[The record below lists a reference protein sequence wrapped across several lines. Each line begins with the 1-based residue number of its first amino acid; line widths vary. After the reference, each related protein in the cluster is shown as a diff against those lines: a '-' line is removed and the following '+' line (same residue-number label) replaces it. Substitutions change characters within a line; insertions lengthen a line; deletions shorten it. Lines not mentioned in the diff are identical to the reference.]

1 MNAVFAAER
10 DIDSYLNRLK
20 ASLRG
25 LPADQVEDIV
35 REIRSH
41 LMECAGS
48 DPERLTEAFARLGDP
63 ATLGGAYR
71 MDDLA
76 LRAQTSRSPLLLLRL
91 VMHWAT
97 RSLEGLG
104 ALVVA
109 FLGYATALIALGC
122 ALVKPFMP
130 DRVGLW
136 VQRVPPDDWSFQLG
150 RVATAPTDARE
161 VLGWYIVP
169 LGLLVG
175 AIALT
180 ATSRYL
186 LAKVRKFRSDA
197 RSTSMLGGRD
207 GR

>member
-1 MNAVFAAER
+1 MSAVSAAER
-10 DIDSYLNRLK
+10 EIESYLRRLR

-25 LPADQVEDIV
+25 LPAEQVEDIV

-41 LMECAGS
+41 LVESTGS
-48 DPERLTEAFARLGDP
+48 DRERLSEAFARLGDP
-63 ATLGGAYR
+63 ATLGRAYR

-97 RSLEGLG
+97 RSLEGAG

-109 FLGYATALIALGC
+109 FLGYGTALIALGC

-130 DRVGLW
+130 GRVGLW
-136 VQRVPPDDWSFQLG
+136 VQRVPPDDWSLQLG

-175 AIALT
+175 GIALT

-186 LAKVRKFRSDA
+186 LAKVRKFRAA
-197 RSTSMLGGRD
+197 RSASMIGARD
-207 GR
+207 DS

>member
-1 MNAVFAAER
+1 MSAVPAAER
-10 DIDSYLNRLK
+10 EIESYLRRLR

-25 LPADQVEDIV
+25 LPVEQVEDIV

-41 LMECAGS
+41 LLDSAGS
-48 DPERLTEAFARLGDP
+48 DGEQLTDALARLGDP
-63 ATLGGAYR
+63 EVLGGAYR

-76 LRAQTSRSPLLLLRL
+76 LRAQTSRSPLLLLRF

-97 RSLEGLG
+97 RSLGGLG

-109 FLGYATALIALGC
+109 FLGYGTALVAFGC
-122 ALVKPFMP
+122 ALFKPFMP

-136 VQRVPPDDWSFQLG
+136 VRRVPPDDWWFQLG
-150 RVATAPTDARE
+150 RVPAAPTDARE

-169 LGLLVG
+169 LGLLLG
-175 AIALT
+175 TIALT

-186 LAKVRKFRSDA
+186 LAKVRKLRPA
-197 RSTSMLGGRD
+197 RNPSAVAARD
-207 GR
+207 RP

>member
-1 MNAVFAAER
+1 MSAAPAAER
-10 DIDSYLNRLK
+10 EIESYLRRLR

-25 LPADQVEDIV
+25 LPAGQIEDIV

-41 LMECAGS
+41 LLESAGG
-48 DPERLTEAFARLGDP
+48 DGERLTEALVRLGDP
-63 ATLGGAYR
+63 AVLGGAYR

-76 LRAQTSRSPLLLLRL
+76 MRAQSSRSPLLLLRL

-97 RSLEGLG
+97 RSLEGLV

-109 FLGYATALIALGC
+109 FLGYGTALIALGC

-130 DRVGLW
+130 HRVGLW
-136 VQRVPPDDWSFQLG
+136 VRRVPPDDWWVQLG
-150 RVATAPTDARE
+150 RVPAAPADARE

-175 AIALT
+175 AIALA

-186 LAKVRKFRSDA
+186 LAKVRKLRGA
-197 RSTSMLGGRD
+197 RSLSVVGLRD
-207 GR
+207 RS